1 MRRKISLSTMALFL
15 FAMLFSFS
23 GASATESGATTLTPT
38 AAFYVSG
45 WSGDVDKNMSGNDY
59 IMVSTSSN
67 DPKKAYIEFEI
78 PAQTVGFDSATLTLF
93 HREAS
98 NSSLKTG
105 VGYEFRLCETN
116 GYDVDTITWNNASG
130 SITALSDIIGSGV
143 VSDED
148 VASGSITIELAPEVF
163 TNNTESAKT
172 VLIEMSAQGK
182 MTRTFWTKTPQLVLG
197 TSGDAPSEPS
207 EPTSDPSGTGKIDM
221 AGLIESG
228 AVKLIDGNDTRDE
241 SETLKQTMYLFD
253 DDPATNSDFRY
264 SNNGA
269 TSNTNGSVIFDFGA
283 EYAVKLSQ
291 VRVMARQDRYY
302 TRAEGIRLQGT
313 NVLPA
318 DSISPDGW
326 SGKDIT
332 AAFVRD
338 DNYEGVWQELSVT
351 DDTAYRYIRFA
362 NDTRDWYGNAAGL
375 ELYGEIVTVDL
386 DTYNITYPEVEGGVI
401 TGSSEVKETLEV
413 ALDVKAEPEYKLKDG
428 SLKYIYN
435 GKEYEI
441 VDNTFVMP
449 SRDVTIT
456 AEFEKIASD
465 DEGFIRLNRDM
476 FSVSANS
483 SNSGHPASYAI
494 DGDLNTLW
502 HSDWT
507 GGRPDNFSKDGAIDG
522 EKPPYMLTI
531 DLGKV
536 VDGVSRFVYTP
547 RIYSSSNVSTMNGIV
562 TEYEIY
568 VSQDNIN
575 WTEAARGE
583 WLYDENA
590 PDSAERYASFDPVS
604 ARYVRLAARDCLH
617 STGGY
622 AASAAEVNIEKSEKD
637 KVVDKTKLDSIDLT
651 IIEDQSF
658 RSYIER
664 TISEYRGDE
673 LVTAEAID
681 ELCNLASYYTQS
693 IDWIDRDLNPN
704 FIRRLNESVVENEF
718 SNTALY
724 RYLNEISGSNA
735 LGKDLDENIIRDMG
749 PEYTMSEEEKE
760 QPLIERMNSA
770 IESAKARIDANPT
783 EDYTML
789 KELISYMTAGD
800 DPKYTDLRHEYG
812 SDADTCEYIVT
823 NINFTLDNLEEM
835 DAGGLSA
842 VHDTYSSG
850 DVWLDKY
857 GSKISAG
864 GGSIIKVGDTYYWYG
879 EDNKIA
885 YSLRTGVSCY
895 SSKDLK
901 TWTYEGLAFNAFD
914 RETNSDFTDEF
925 LTDHIVGTQG
935 RIERPKVIYNEK
947 TGKYVMWMHLEK
959 DGVYTLSM
967 AGVAVADSPTG
978 PFEWKWYGCPVLDP
992 YVTYNEKIFQ
1002 TFRDM
1007 NLFVDDDGEA
1017 YVIYASEGN
1026 QVTYAVRLN
1035 DEYTW
1040 IDTEGLNTADP
1051 DEIDYNELGM
1061 YATGTLYDYN
1071 SDGTGYVDTTEN
1083 SYLTASSSG
1092 TGEAY
1097 EPTEEDLKTL
1107 IYFDTTQAGP
1117 NGFNETV
1124 SNKNYRL
1131 PSYTRYQLASGEA
1144 IASSIKNNRT
1154 VTGDGLMRIPTHPD
1168 NGRWAKIGQYSDICS
1183 TQLEAPALIKADGVY
1198 YMICSGISGWKANA
1212 GKSLKTGDL
1221 LGRWTD
1227 CGNPFTGNGPE
1238 TIDPEWTEGWDAS
1251 AKYSFN
1257 SQSTCI
1263 FSVQN
1268 EEGEAS
1274 YYYMGDRWKNSDYW
1288 DDGHLG
1294 VKKST
1299 YVWLPIVFERDTTD
1313 ASPNLKV
1320 YWTDSFSF
1328 PEIDVQF
1335 SDEIISFDPNGIKV
1349 SVSEP
1354 GRTLYVADY
1363 DENGIL
1369 RNIAIETPE
1378 SAGEYTYQDFGF
1390 EADKAFL
1397 WTNDMLPLDYAE

>member
-1 MRRKISLSTMALFL
+1 M
-15 FAMLFSFS
+15 
-23 GASATESGATTLTPT
+23 
-38 AAFYVSG
+38 
-45 WSGDVDKNMSGNDY
+45 
-59 IMVSTSSN
+59 
-67 DPKKAYIEFEI
+67 
-78 PAQTVGFDSATLTLF
+78 
-93 HREAS
+93 
-98 NSSLKTG
+98 
-105 VGYEFRLCETN
+105 
-116 GYDVDTITWNNASG
+116 
-130 SITALSDIIGSGV
+130 
-143 VSDED
+143 
-148 VASGSITIELAPEVF
+148 
-163 TNNTESAKT
+163 
-172 VLIEMSAQGK
+172 IEMSAQGK

-197 TSGDAPSEPS
+197 TFGNAPSEPS

-221 AGLIESG
+221 AGLIESR

-269 TSNTNGSVIFDFGA
+269 TSNSNGSVIFDFGA

-386 DTYNITYPEVEGGVI
+386 DTYNIIYPEVEGGVI

-449 SRDVTIT
+449 SGDVTIT

-507 GGRPDNFSKDGAIDG
+507 GGRPDKFSKDGAIDG

-617 STGGY
+617 STGSY
-622 AASAAEVNIEKSEKD
+622 AASAAEVNIEKTEKD

-664 TISEYRGDE
+664 KISEYRGDE

-724 RYLNEISGSNA
+724 RYLNEISGFNA

-770 IESAKARIDANPT
+770 IESAKARIDASPT

-800 DPKYTDLRHEYG
+800 DPKYTDLKHEYG

-835 DAGGLSA
+835 DAGELSA

-1154 VTGDGLMRIPTHPD
+1154 VTGDGLTRIPTHPD

-1313 ASPNLKV
+1313 ANPNLKV

>member
-1 MRRKISLSTMALFL
+1 MRGKFSLAVAALCM
-15 FAMLFSFS
+15 FAALFSFS
-23 GASATESGATTLTPT
+23 GASATESGATTLTAT

-59 IMVSTSSN
+59 IMVSTATN

-78 PAQTVGFDSATLTLF
+78 PAQTTGFDSATLTLF
-93 HREAS
+93 YREAS
-98 NSSLKTG
+98 NSSLKAG

-116 GYDVDTITWNNASG
+116 GYDIDTITWNNASE
-130 SITALSDIIGSGV
+130 SITALSDVIGSGV

-148 VASGSITIELAPEVF
+148 VASGSISIELQSEVF

-172 VLIEMSAQGK
+172 FLIEMSAQGS

-197 TSGDAPSEPS
+197 DSGEAPS
-207 EPTSDPSGTGKIDM
+207 EPTSDPSGAGKIDM

-241 SETLKQTMYLFD
+241 SETLTQTMYLFD
-253 DDPATNSDFRY
+253 DDPTTNSDFRY
-264 SNNGA
+264 SNNGT
-269 TSNTNGSVIFDFGA
+269 TSNSNGSVIFDFGA

-313 NVLPA
+313 NVLLA
-318 DSISPDGW
+318 DPISPDGW

-332 AAFVRD
+332 TAFVRD
-338 DNYEGVWQELSVT
+338 DNYEGVWQDLSVT

-386 DTYNITYPEVEGGVI
+386 DTYNITYPELEGGVI
-401 TGSSEVKETLEV
+401 TGSAEVKETLEV
-413 ALDVKAEPEYKLKDG
+413 TVDVKAKPEYQLKEG

-435 GKEYEI
+435 GEEYEI
-441 VDNTFVMP
+441 VDNTFIMP
-449 SRDVTIT
+449 SGDVTIT
-456 AEFEKIASD
+456 AEFEKIAAD

-483 SNSGHPASYAI
+483 SNSGHPASYAL

-507 GGRPDNFSKDGAIDG
+507 GGRPDNFFKDGAIDG
-522 EKPPYMLTI
+522 EKPPYMLTV
-531 DLGKV
+531 DLGSA
-536 VDGVSRFVYTP
+536 VDGVSRLAYTP
-547 RIYSSSNVSTMNGIV
+547 RPYDGGNSGTMNGTV
-562 TEYEIY
+562 TKYEVY
-568 VSQDNIN
+568 VSENDAT
-575 WTEAARGE
+575 WTKVADGE
-583 WLYDENA
+583 WLYDEA
-590 PDSAERYASFDPVS
+590 AIDSEERSASFDPVR
-604 ARYVRLAARDCLH
+604 ARYIRLVVRDCFH
-617 STGGY
+617 NDGGY
-622 AASAAEVNIEKSEKD
+622 AGSAAEINVEKTENET
-637 KVVDKTKLDSIDLT
+637 VVDKTRLESID
-651 IIEDQSF
+651 IDAIADQAF
-658 RSYIER
+658 KSYIEQK
-664 TISEYRGDE
+664 IAEYGSDE
-673 LVTAEAID
+673 YVTAEAID
-681 ELCNLASYYTQS
+681 EVCRLAQYYTQS
-693 IDWIDRDLNPN
+693 VSWIERDINPN
-704 FIRRLNESVVENEF
+704 FLRRLNESAAASGF
-718 SNTALY
+718 TNTAVY
-724 RYLNEISGSNA
+724 RYLNEISGFNA

-749 PEYTMSEEEKE
+749 PEYAMSEEEKE

-770 IESAKARIDANPT
+770 IARAKARIDANPT

-789 KELISYMTAGD
+789 KELISYMTAGG
-800 DPKYTDLRHEYG
+800 DPKYTDLAHEYG

-823 NINFTLDNLEEM
+823 NINFTLDNLEKM
-835 DAGGLSA
+835 DAGELSA
-842 VHDTYSSG
+842 VHDSYSSG

-914 RETNSDFTDEF
+914 YERNGEFTDEF
-925 LTDHIVGTQG
+925 LTDHIIGSQG

-967 AGVAVADSPTG
+967 AGVAVSDSPTG
-978 PFEWKWYGCPVLDP
+978 PFEWKWYGFPVLDP
-992 YVTYNEKIFQ
+992 YVTYNGKMIQ
-1002 TFRDM
+1002 TYRDM

-1051 DEIDYNELGM
+1051 DEIEYNDLGW

-1071 SDGTGYVDTTEN
+1071 ADGTGYVNTTEH
-1083 SYLTASSSG
+1083 SYSTADTSG
-1092 TGEAY
+1092 DGSAY
-1097 EPTEEDLKTL
+1097 TPTEEDLKTL
-1107 IYFDTTQAGP
+1107 IYFDTTK
-1117 NGFNETV
+1117 
-1124 SNKNYRL
+1124 SNLNFRYTDSDNNYML

-1144 IASSIKNNRT
+1144 IAQSISTNRALIED
-1154 VTGDGLMRIPTHPD
+1154 GDGLTRIPTHPE

-1198 YMICSGISGWKANA
+1198 YMICSGISGWKANT
-1212 GKSLKTGDL
+1212 GKSLKTNDL

-1238 TIDPEWTEGWDAS
+1238 TIDPDWTEGWDAS

-1268 EEGEAS
+1268 EDGETS

-1299 YVWLPIVFERDTTD
+1299 YVWLPITFERLADTTD
-1313 ASPNLKV
+1313 VRPDLKV

-1335 SDEIISFDPNGIKV
+1335 SDEIISFAPTGIKV

-1354 GRTLYVADY
+1354 GRTLYIADY
-1363 DENGIL
+1363 DEKGIL

-1378 SAGEYTYQDFGF
+1378 AAGEYTYQDFGF

-1397 WTNDMLPLDYAE
+1397 WTDDMLPLDYAE

>member
-1 MRRKISLSTMALFL
+1 MRGKFSLAVAALCM
-15 FAMLFSFS
+15 FAALFSFS
-23 GASATESGATTLTPT
+23 GASATESGATTLTAT

-45 WSGDVDKNMSGNDY
+45 WSGDVDKNMSGDDY
-59 IMVSTSSN
+59 IMVSTATN

-78 PAQTVGFDSATLTLF
+78 PAQTTGFDSATLTLF

-98 NSSLKTG
+98 NSSLKAG

-116 GYDVDTITWNNASG
+116 GYDIDTVTWNNASE
-130 SITALSDIIGSGV
+130 SIIALSDVIGSGV

-148 VASGSITIELAPEVF
+148 VASGSISIELAPEVF

-172 VLIEMSAQGK
+172 VLIEMSAQGS

-197 TSGDAPSEPS
+197 DSGDAPSEPTFEPS
-207 EPTSDPSGTGKIDM
+207 ETGKIDM

-241 SETLKQTMYLFD
+241 SETLTQTMYLFD

-264 SNNGA
+264 SNNGT
-269 TSNTNGSVIFDFGA
+269 TSNSNGSVIFDFGA

-291 VRVMARQDRYY
+291 VKVMARQDQYH
-302 TRAEGIRLQGT
+302 TRAEGIKLQGT
-313 NVLPA
+313 NVLPP
-318 DSISPDGW
+318 DPISPDGW

-332 AAFVRD
+332 TAFVRD
-338 DNYEGVWQELSVT
+338 DNYEGVWQDLSVT

-362 NDTRDWYGNAAGL
+362 NDTRDWFGNAAGL
-375 ELYGEIVTVDL
+375 ELYGEIVTVNL
-386 DTYNITYPEVEGGVI
+386 DTYNITYPELEGGVI
-401 TGSSEVKETLEV
+401 TGSAEVKETLEV
-413 ALDVKAEPEYKLKDG
+413 ALDVKAEPEYRLKEG

-435 GKEYEI
+435 GEEYEI
-441 VDNTFVMP
+441 VDNTFIMP
-449 SRDVTIT
+449 SGDVTIT
-456 AEFEKIASD
+456 AEFEKIAAD
-465 DEGFIRLNRDM
+465 DDGFIRLNRDM

-483 SNSGHPASYAI
+483 SNSGHPASYAL

-507 GGRPDNFSKDGAIDG
+507 GGRPDNFFKDGAIDG
-522 EKPPYMLTI
+522 EKPPYMLTV
-531 DLGKV
+531 DLGSAV
-536 VDGVSRFVYTP
+536 EGVSRLAYTP
-547 RIYSSSNVSTMNGIV
+547 RPYDGGNSGTMNGTV
-562 TEYEIY
+562 TKYEVY
-568 VSQDNIN
+568 VSEDNAI
-575 WTEAARGE
+575 WTKVAGGE
-583 WLYDENA
+583 WLYDETA
-590 PDSAERYASFDPVS
+590 IDSEERSASFDPVR
-604 ARYVRLAARDCLH
+604 ARYIRLVVRDCFH
-617 STGGY
+617 NDGGY
-622 AASAAEVNIEKSEKD
+622 AGSAAEINVEKTENET
-637 KVVDKTKLDSIDLT
+637 VVDKTRLESID
-651 IIEDQSF
+651 IEAIADQAF
-658 RSYIER
+658 KSYIEQK
-664 TISEYRGDE
+664 IAEYGSDE
-673 LVTAEAID
+673 YATAEAID
-681 ELCNLASYYTQS
+681 EVCRLAQYYTQS
-693 IDWIDRDLNPN
+693 VSWIERDINPN
-704 FIRRLNESVVENEF
+704 FLRRLNESAAASGF
-718 SNTALY
+718 TNTAVY
-724 RYLNEISGSNA
+724 RYLNEISGFNA
-735 LGKDLDENIIRDMG
+735 LGKELDENIVRDMG
-749 PEYTMSEEEKE
+749 PEYAMSEEEKE
-760 QPLIERMNSA
+760 QPLIERMSNA
-770 IESAKARIDANPT
+770 IARAKARIDANPT

-800 DPKYTDLRHEYG
+800 DPKYTDLKHEYG

-823 NINFTLDNLEEM
+823 NINFTLDNLEKM
-835 DAGGLSA
+835 DAGELSA
-842 VHDTYSSG
+842 VHDSYSSG

-914 RETNSDFTDEF
+914 YERNGEFTDEF
-925 LTDHIVGTQG
+925 LTDHIIGSQG

-967 AGVAVADSPTG
+967 AGVAVSDSPTG
-978 PFEWKWYGCPVLDP
+978 PFEWKWYGFPVLDP
-992 YVTYNEKIFQ
+992 YVTYNGKMIQ
-1002 TFRDM
+1002 TYRDM

-1051 DEIDYNELGM
+1051 DEIEYNDLGW

-1071 SDGTGYVDTTEN
+1071 ADGTGYVNTTEH
-1083 SYLTASSSG
+1083 SYSTADTSG
-1092 TGEAY
+1092 DGSAY
-1097 EPTEEDLKTL
+1097 TPTEEDLKTL
-1107 IYFDTTQAGP
+1107 IYFDTTK
-1117 NGFNETV
+1117 
-1124 SNKNYRL
+1124 SNLNFRYTDSDNNYML

-1144 IASSIKNNRT
+1144 IAQSISTNRALIED
-1154 VTGDGLMRIPTHPD
+1154 GDGLTRIPTHPE

-1198 YMICSGISGWKANA
+1198 YMICSGISGWKANT
-1212 GKSLKTGDL
+1212 GKSLKTNDL

-1238 TIDPEWTEGWDAS
+1238 TIDPDWTEGWDAS

-1268 EEGEAS
+1268 EDGETS

-1299 YVWLPIVFERDTTD
+1299 YVWLPITFERLADTTD
-1313 ASPNLKV
+1313 VRPDLKV

-1335 SDEIISFDPNGIKV
+1335 SDEIISFAPTGIKV

-1354 GRTLYVADY
+1354 GRTLYIADY
-1363 DENGIL
+1363 DEKGIL

-1378 SAGEYTYQDFGF
+1378 AAGEYTYQDFGF

-1397 WTNDMLPLDYAE
+1397 WTDDMLPLDYAE

>member
-1 MRRKISLSTMALFL
+1 M
-15 FAMLFSFS
+15 
-23 GASATESGATTLTPT
+23 
-38 AAFYVSG
+38 
-45 WSGDVDKNMSGNDY
+45 
-59 IMVSTSSN
+59 
-67 DPKKAYIEFEI
+67 
-78 PAQTVGFDSATLTLF
+78 
-93 HREAS
+93 
-98 NSSLKTG
+98 
-105 VGYEFRLCETN
+105 
-116 GYDVDTITWNNASG
+116 
-130 SITALSDIIGSGV
+130 
-143 VSDED
+143 
-148 VASGSITIELAPEVF
+148 
-163 TNNTESAKT
+163 
-172 VLIEMSAQGK
+172 
-182 MTRTFWTKTPQLVLG
+182 
-197 TSGDAPSEPS
+197 
-207 EPTSDPSGTGKIDM
+207 
-221 AGLIESG
+221 
-228 AVKLIDGNDTRDE
+228 
-241 SETLKQTMYLFD
+241 
-253 DDPATNSDFRY
+253 
-264 SNNGA
+264 
-269 TSNTNGSVIFDFGA
+269 
-283 EYAVKLSQ
+283 
-291 VRVMARQDRYY
+291 
-302 TRAEGIRLQGT
+302 
-313 NVLPA
+313 
-318 DSISPDGW
+318 
-326 SGKDIT
+326 
-332 AAFVRD
+332 
-338 DNYEGVWQELSVT
+338 
-351 DDTAYRYIRFA
+351 
-362 NDTRDWYGNAAGL
+362 
-375 ELYGEIVTVDL
+375 
-386 DTYNITYPEVEGGVI
+386 
-401 TGSSEVKETLEV
+401 
-413 ALDVKAEPEYKLKDG
+413 
-428 SLKYIYN
+428 
-435 GKEYEI
+435 
-441 VDNTFVMP
+441 
-449 SRDVTIT
+449 
-456 AEFEKIASD
+456 
-465 DEGFIRLNRDM
+465 
-476 FSVSANS
+476 
-483 SNSGHPASYAI
+483 
-494 DGDLNTLW
+494 NTLW

-664 TISEYRGDE
+664 KLSEYRGDE

-724 RYLNEISGSNA
+724 RYLNEISGFNA

-800 DPKYTDLRHEYG
+800 DPKYTDLSHEYG

-1154 VTGDGLMRIPTHPD
+1154 VTGDGLTRIPTHPD

-1378 SAGEYTYQDFGF
+1378 FAGEYTYQDFGF